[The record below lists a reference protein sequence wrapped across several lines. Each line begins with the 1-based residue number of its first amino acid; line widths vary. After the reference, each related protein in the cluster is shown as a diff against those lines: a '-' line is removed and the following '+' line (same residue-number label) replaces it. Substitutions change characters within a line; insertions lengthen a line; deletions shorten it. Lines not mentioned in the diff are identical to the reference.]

1 MVSLRYLL
9 KPLVLE
15 FLSLCLVA
23 VGHRIVIIVSNLRRQ
38 VRLVGDSTCEWT

>member
-9 KPLVLE
+9 KTLVLK
-15 FLSLCLVA
+15 FLFLCLVA

-38 VRLVGDSTCEWT
+38 VRLVGDSTWD

>member
-9 KPLVLE
+9 KSLVLKS
-15 FLSLCLVA
+15 LYLCLQA